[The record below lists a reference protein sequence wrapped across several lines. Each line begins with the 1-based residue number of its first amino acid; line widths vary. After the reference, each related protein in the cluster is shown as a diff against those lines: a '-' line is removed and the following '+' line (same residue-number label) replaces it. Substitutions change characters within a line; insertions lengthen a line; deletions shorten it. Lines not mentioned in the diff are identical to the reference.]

1 MCVAHGREK
10 STGPDQPGTPE
21 RTLKTA
27 KVLGDT
33 WTRSHNTDVQQQQV
47 DVTQSGPQM
56 LFVTGISN
64 LEPSGKG
71 GYNLSQVCM

>member
-1 MCVAHGREK
+1 MRGTWKGEVNRPR
-10 STGPDQPGTPE
+10 SGTPE

-33 WTRSHNTDVQQQQV
+33 WTRSHNIDVQQQRV
-47 DVTQSGPQM
+47 DITQSGPQM
-56 LFVTGISN
+56 PFVTGISN

-71 GYNLSQVCM
+71 DYN